1 MKRLYATG
9 AACAVLEI
17 WAVLEA
23 CAAADAL
30 GWVACAALEGCAAT
44 AGITLAESRQV
55 AVTKLSRERCEE
67 RACEGRAM
75 RSMDVLEVSGTGC
88 ARCGVALPIRV
99 EGVRSVRVN
108 TEE

>member
-1 MKRLYATG
+1 
-9 AACAVLEI
+9 VL
-17 WAVLEA
+17 A
-23 CAAADAL
+23 
-30 GWVACAALEGCAAT
+30 GWGGAAT

-55 AVTKLSRERCEE
+55 AVTKLSRERWEA

-88 ARCGVALPIRV
+88 ARCGVALPARV
-99 EGVRSVRVN
+99 EGVCSVRVN

>member
-9 AACAVLEI
+9 ADWV
-17 WAVLEA
+17 VLEA
-23 CAAADAL
+23 CAAAEA
-30 GWVACAALEGCAAT
+30 WVAWVASAVGAAT

-88 ARCGVALPIRV
+88 ARCGVALPSRV
-99 EGVRSVRVN
+99 EGVCSVRVN

>member
-1 MKRLYATG
+1 MPAGTTAAPRRIPGCGQRLTFLITLPQG
-9 AACAVLEI
+9 KI
-17 WAVLEA
+17 
-23 CAAADAL
+23 
-30 GWVACAALEGCAAT
+30 

-88 ARCGVALPIRV
+88 ARCGVALRGCARY
-99 EGVRSVRVN
+99 E
-108 TEE
+108 

>member
-9 AACAVLEI
+9 AV
-17 WAVLEA
+17 WVVLEA
-23 CAAADAL
+23 CVATEAWVA
-30 GWVACAALEGCAAT
+30 WVACAVGTAT

-75 RSMDVLEVSGTGC
+75 RSMDVLEVSGTGY
-88 ARCGVALPIRV
+88 ARFGAALPIRV
-99 EGVRSVRVN
+99 EGA
-108 TEE
+108 E

>member
-9 AACAVLEI
+9 AV
-17 WAVLEA
+17 WVVLEA
-23 CAAADAL
+23 CAAAEA
-30 GWVACAALEGCAAT
+30 GVAWVACAVGAAT

-88 ARCGVALPIRV
+88 ARCGVALPTRV
-99 EGVRSVRVN
+99 EGA
-108 TEE
+108 E

>member
-30 GWVACAALEGCAAT
+30 GWVVCAVGAAT

-67 RACEGRAM
+67 RVCEGRAM